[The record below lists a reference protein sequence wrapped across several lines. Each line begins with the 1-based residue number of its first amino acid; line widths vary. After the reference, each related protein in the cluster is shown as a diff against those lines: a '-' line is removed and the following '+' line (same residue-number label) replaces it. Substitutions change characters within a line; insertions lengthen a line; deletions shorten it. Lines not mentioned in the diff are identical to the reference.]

1 MDRERITLIAFAYA
15 ALVGALAACSTAG
28 IHKQADGGF
37 SAFASSIGEGALSS
51 VCFDTKA
58 SVEQIKDALAKRK
71 LSAEQIDAVRFAQYP
86 GGMCVAARG
95 SSISKELET
104 IAELYFYAKAAD
116 VIGEAVGGVG
126 GAIGEAIAG
135 ESAAAAAEAAAEAAA
150 GSSAAP

>member
-1 MDRERITLIAFAYA
+1 MRFLLAFLLTL
-15 ALVGALAACSTAG
+15 LCVACSTAG

-58 SVEQIKDALAKRK
+58 SVEQIKDTLTLNTK
-71 LSAEQIDAVRFAQYP
+71 LSAEKIDAVRFAQYP

-95 SSISKELET
+95 SSISKELEQ

>member
-1 MDRERITLIAFAYA
+1 MRRDVQVFVISF
-15 ALVGALAACSTAG
+15 LVGVFVFTLLFGCSTAG

-37 SAFASSIGEGALSS
+37 SAFASSVGEGALSS

-58 SVEQIKDALAKRK
+58 KVEDIKAALAAKPT
-71 LSAEQIDAVRFAQYP
+71 LTAEEIDAVRFAQYP

-126 GAIGEAIAG
+126 GAITEAIAG
-135 ESAAAAAEAAAEAAA
+135 EATAEAAEAAAEATL
-150 GSSAAP
+150 GAP